1 MVQRGRFPRGK
12 ARLIKRPF
20 RDPGINNGREE
31 KQNGAEQKHIQDR
44 IVFETFWGNTPKDV
58 KEKASDQE
66 GQKITKPCGQRQRV
80 NDLKGLALNRCH
92 AFLHGREKAE
102 GDRVPAGE
110 KEEDGEHRPIRA
122 DSEMDVGENE
132 IPEANKGGQSD
143 QKEFA
148 PLLKLNAEA
157 LQISD
162 PLA

>member
-66 GQKITKPCGQRQRV
+66 GQQITKPCGQRQRV

-102 GDRVPAGE
+102 GDRVPTGE

-148 PLLKLNAEA
+148 PLLKLDAEA